1 MDGNTGT
8 NKPTDASGS
17 GMEGTVTVEQG
28 IALNS
33 FEELYSEKMEAE
45 AKAAEERLRAE
56 AKAAEVKAKA
66 ELEAKLKEELG
77 VEAADE
83 AMTRAYQRWADVQT
97 YDNPGGWVYRVAM
110 NWARTKLRRSKRE
123 LPSVYVTDKPHIEDP
138 QFEPKLDAALAE
150 LPEKYRA
157 PVVLRY
163 YMDWSMEE
171 ISDSLGIPKGTV
183 KSRIHRGVAALQKSL
198 GEAT

>member
-8 NKPTDASGS
+8 NKQTEESGS
-17 GMEGTVTVEQG
+17 RMEGTVTVEQG
-28 IALNS
+28 ISLNS
-33 FEELYSEKMEAE
+33 FEEFYN
-45 AKAAEERLRAE
+45 AKRPHLVRTL
-56 AKAAEVKAKA
+56 VIV
-66 ELEAKLKEELG
+66 LGNRELG
-77 VEAADE
+77 IEAADE